1 MNTQK
6 ENSHTDK
13 TKTRRYTF
21 AQKEGEEYSCV
32 KLTEGKYKDV
42 IYHYGRVAFAP
53 ESEKQPDGK
62 LPMKFDYT
70 IDKNPNNLILLDNS
84 EFIDYIG
91 DILLELLEEKLD
103 NGTAITNWKYN
114 TSQPLL

>member
-1 MNTQK
+1 MSTQEK
-6 ENSHTDK
+6 NSHTDK
-13 TKTRRYTF
+13 TKSRRYTF
-21 AQKEGEEYSCV
+21 AQKEGTDYSCI

-53 ESEKQPDGK
+53 ESEKQSDGK

-103 NGTAITNWKYN
+103 NGTAITD
-114 TSQPLL
+114 

>member
-1 MNTQK
+1 MSTQK
-6 ENSHTDK
+6 RNSHTDK
-13 TKTRRYTF
+13 TKSKYVF
-21 AQKEGEEYSCV
+21 AQKGNADYSSI
-32 KLTEGKYKDV
+32 KLTEGKFKDV

-53 ESEKQPDGK
+53 ESEKQDDGR

-103 NGTAITNWKYN
+103 NGTAITD
-114 TSQPLL
+114 

>member
-1 MNTQK
+1 MNTQNK
-6 ENSHTDK
+6 NSPTDK
-13 TKTRRYTF
+13 TKNKRYVF
-21 AQKEGEEYSCV
+21 AQKEGADFSCI
-32 KLTEGKYKDV
+32 KLTEGKFKDV

-70 IDKNPNNLILLDNS
+70 IDSNPRNLLLLDNS

-91 DILLELLEEKLD
+91 DILLELLEEKLKD
-103 NGTAITNWKYN
+103 GTAIQN
-114 TSQPLL
+114 